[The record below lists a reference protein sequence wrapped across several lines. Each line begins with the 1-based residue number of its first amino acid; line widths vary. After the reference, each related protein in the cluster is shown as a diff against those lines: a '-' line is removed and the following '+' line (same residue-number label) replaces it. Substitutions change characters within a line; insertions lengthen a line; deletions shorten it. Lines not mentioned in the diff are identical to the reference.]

1 MKLHPSNALN
11 HTNGSV
17 IRIDNEIIY
26 PSKLG
31 KFIPSNG
38 GQKTKI
44 APQKQRLVCYY
55 SSPAVLNH
63 THELYPNQI
72 DPKLCTHIN
81 VGIVSI
87 ENNTLVIDNTL
98 GELFKQMSNLRRHNN
113 DLKVMMWIGGPT
125 NSLGFINMIENHAS
139 RKEFIKSVKAA
150 LMTYRLD
157 GIDLGK
163 DFTLIILLRLSF
175 SFEISCLF
183 PWQIGNSRF
192 QAIEDECIFRSCFM
206 KFDANMNVSSA
217 HTF

>member
-1 MKLHPSNALN
+1 MNQLPSDYESSVKLHPSNALN

-31 KFIPSNG
+31 KFIPSSG
-38 GQKTKI
+38 GQRTTPYDGDSTQKSQSV
-44 APQKQRLVCYY
+44 PQKQRLVCYY
-55 SSPAVLNH
+55 QSPAVLNH

-81 VGIVSI
+81 VGIVFI

-98 GELFKQMSNLRRHNN
+98 SELFKQMSSLRRYNN
-113 DLKVMMWIGGPT
+113 DLKVMMWIGGPSD
-125 NSLGFINMIENHAS
+125 SLGFINMIENHAS

-163 DFTLIILLRLSF
+163 DVLYRSL
-175 SFEISCLF
+175 CLDYHF
-183 PWQIGNSRF
+183 
-192 QAIEDECIFRSCFM
+192 
-206 KFDANMNVSSA
+206 
-217 HTF
+217 